1 MKKLIIIFAVFTGL
15 INLKAQNIA
24 ITQTTGWMESAYIK
38 WTPVSGV
45 DSYKVY
51 YSGGNFTDK
60 IIDTQLIRNYGSYY
74 RADVLGLSPGIYTL
88 KVVPVTGNTE
98 GPATISAPVTVT
110 AHDRNGFA
118 HSNGRIPG
126 AYNPDGTLKANAV
139 VLYITQ
145 DTKNTVSMNVTGA
158 NANPCI
164 GLQTILDG
172 FKKGYDTRPLAI
184 RLIGNVTDPNYM
196 LNGDIVIEN
205 KKIAASSITFEGV
218 GSDALVNGWGIR
230 IKSATNIEVRNLG
243 FMLTDASEGDNLS
256 LQQDNTYI
264 WAHHNDLFYGAPGS
278 DADQAK
284 GDGALDSKKSTYVT
298 FSYNH
303 FWDNGKSCLLGLSEG
318 TTTDLYITYHHNWF
332 DHSDSRHPRVRYFS
346 AHVYNNYYDGNSKYG
361 VGSTLGSSIF
371 VEGNYFRNCK
381 YPMLISKQGTDIA
394 GGSPGTF
401 SNENGG
407 MIKAHNN
414 YMTGQTAF
422 VPYGTSALTQ
432 FDAYVA
438 ANRNEVISNSITAVQ
453 GSAAYNNFDTNP
465 AFYINSLVIDTPV
478 QARDKTM
485 QYSGRVSGGDISW
498 TFSNAGDDTSSSVN
512 TGLMALLQNYTS
524 QLVSVQGIS
533 SPVASSQTLTIP
545 SNNDQ
550 TVISATAMAPMVFTW
565 GGTATDV
572 TITGLPASGVSFVKN
587 TANKTVTVSGNP
599 TDDVSFTVT
608 TAGPTGTFV
617 SGTGSISVIAP
628 GVPQGNEIHNF
639 TTSALNSTFYT
650 FTSSNINSTD
660 GFATFEGITLT
671 KRLKLESATSI
682 TYNTLQTSTLTLVL
696 DPTFTGT
703 VKFDN
708 VNYTASS
715 GLITIPN
722 IAAGAHTI
730 SKGSV
735 ANLFYIKTVFA
746 ASATLGTQE
755 NISAGIFTVYPN
767 PVHSVLTVSNPDNS
781 LIKEITVTNAAGQ
794 TVKLMKENTGKI
806 DMSGLINGIYYLQI
820 KSDKGIFH
828 QKIIKN

>member
-1 MKKLIIIFAVFTGL
+1 MNRQLLYLLLFFGFVN
-15 INLKAQNIA
+15 INAQNIT
-24 ITQTTGWMESAYIK
+24 ITQETGWMETAYIK
-38 WTPVSGV
+38 WTPVNGV

-51 YSGGNFTDK
+51 YTGGNFTDQM
-60 IIDTQLIRNYGSYY
+60 IDTQLIRNYGSYF
-74 RADVLGLSPGIYTL
+74 RADALGLSPGVYTL
-88 KVVPVTGNTE
+88 KVVPVTGNVD
-98 GPATISAPVTVT
+98 GPPTVSAPITVT
-110 AHDRNGFA
+110 AHDRSGFA

-126 AYNPDGTLKANAV
+126 AYNLDGTLKANAV
-139 VLYITQ
+139 VLYVTQ
-145 DTKNTVSMNVTGA
+145 DTKNTISLNVTGA
-158 NANPCI
+158 NANPCV

-172 FKKGYDTRPLAI
+172 FKKGLDNRPLAI
-184 RLIGNVTDPNYM
+184 RLIGNVTDPNYL
-196 LNGDIVIEN
+196 LNGDAVIEN

-264 WAHHNDLFYGAPGS
+264 WAHNNDLFYGAPGS

-284 GDGALDSKKSTYVT
+284 GDGALDSKKSSYVT

-346 AHVYNNYYDGNSKYG
+346 AHIYNNYYDGNSKYG
-361 VGSTLGSSIF
+361 AGSTLGSSLF

-414 YMTGQTAF
+414 FMTGQTAF
-422 VPYGTSALTQ
+422 VPYSSSALTQ

-438 ANRNEVISNSITAVQ
+438 TGRSEVLSSSITAVQ
-453 GSAAYNNFDTNP
+453 GGATYNNFDTNP
-465 AFYINSLVIDTPV
+465 ALYISSLVIDTPV
-478 QARDKTM
+478 TARDKTM
-485 QYSGRVSGGDISW
+485 QFSGRVSGGDI
-498 TFSNAGDDTSSSVN
+498 TFAFNNAVDDTNSSVN
-512 TGLMALLQNYTS
+512 PGLMALLQNYNS
-524 QLVSVQGIS
+524 QLISVQGIAAP
-533 SPVASSQTLTIP
+533 PVSSQTLAIP

-550 TVISATAMAPMVFTW
+550 TVITSTAITPMTFTW

-572 TITGLPASGVSFVKN
+572 TVTGLPASGITFVKN
-587 TANKTVTVSGNP
+587 TTAKTLTISGNP
-599 TDDVSFTVT
+599 TDDVNFTVST
-608 TAGPTGTFV
+608 VGASGTSV
-617 SGTGSISVIAP
+617 SGTGSISVIPA
-628 GVPQGNEIHNF
+628 GTPQGNEIHNF
-639 TTSALNSTFYT
+639 TTSGTGSTFYT
-650 FTSSNINSTD
+650 FTSANINSTD
-660 GFATFEGITLT
+660 GSASYDGLTLT

-682 TYNTLQTSTLTLVL
+682 AYSTLQTSTLTLVL
-696 DPTFTGT
+696 DPTFSGT

-708 VNYTASS
+708 ANYTAA
-715 GLITIPN
+715 GGIITIPN

-730 SKGSV
+730 TKGSV
-735 ANLFYIKTVFA
+735 ANLFYIKTVFDTTG
-746 ASATLGTQE
+746 TLAVQDSKLKK
-755 NISAGIFTVYPN
+755 ISVYPN
-767 PVHSVLTVSNPDNS
+767 PVSSILTIATANNDTVESV
-781 LIKEITVTNAAGQ
+781 TVTNSLGQ
-794 TVKLMKENTGKI
+794 TLRTLDKNTVKI
-806 DMSGLINGIYYLQI
+806 DMSDLSSGVYFLQI
-820 KSDKGIFH
+820 KTKENVLN
-828 QKIIKN
+828 QKIIKK